1 MTTPQNMLYRLDD
14 SIRSLIKMFEA
25 REINDNGDNE
35 NGNICDQ
42 VLEIKK
48 ILAKVQKNQEALQ
61 DRLDLIIKILSKTCQ
76 E

>member
-14 SIRSLIKMFEA
+14 SVRSLIKMFEA
-25 REINDNGDNE
+25 RDINDDGYSE

-48 ILAKVQKNQEALQ
+48 TLEKVQKNQEVLQ